1 MVKKILLSVL
11 NFIFRV
17 SVAAAVVV
25 LVYRLAMYSYHFGY
39 MVFADASMEPS
50 PGRDIIVTIDST
62 ENIMDVGRILKSR
75 GLISDEKIFM
85 VQERLSDFHG
95 KLVPGTYTLNTSMK
109 SGEMLQIMGEAYV
122 EEGEEGS
129 EDQDGQE
136 TGNGSKDDSLENDG
150 FYDPM
155 TGEFLENGIIDSPEG
170 TDTTGEDE
178 GQSQEEQS
186 GDEEQTGDGSGHTAG
201 AGL

>member
-1 MVKKILLSVL
+1 MIKKILLSVL

-122 EEGEEGS
+122 EEGEEG
-129 EDQDGQE
+129 EDQDGE
-136 TGNGSKDDSLENDG
+136 DIKEDTKDDSLESGG

-155 TGEFLENGIIDSPEG
+155 TGEFLENGVIDSPEG
-170 TDTTGEDE
+170 TDTPDEGEEEQNGDE
-178 GQSQEEQS
+178 GQTE
-186 GDEEQTGDGSGHTAG
+186 DGGGHTAG